1 MNACADHR
9 HCGRAFL
16 NAMQFSFFQIAAVR
30 RSRKR
35 AGFNKQAARCAP
47 GARFGVERPMTAPQP
62 MLSVILPNYNHG
74 TYIARALN
82 SYLTQKTLPD
92 EVIIVDDGS
101 QDSSVEIIRDY
112 SERHACIRP
121 LYN

>member
-1 MNACADHR
+1 MRARITDL
-9 HCGRAFL
+9 GRAFL
-16 NAMQFSFFQIAAVR
+16 NAMPFSFFQIAVVR

-74 TYIARALN
+74 TYHRACAEFISDTKN
-82 SYLTQKTLPD
+82 TT
-92 EVIIVDDGS
+92 
-101 QDSSVEIIRDY
+101 R
-112 SERHACIRP
+112 
-121 LYN
+121 